1 MGCCYSTAGEDSL
14 LRSDVVYDLQAFKN
28 DDIYGPCYINPEVS
42 RYIRT
47 KCIGLDADNIR
58 QFMRSFPQLHYQI
71 GGMEL
76 ARERHYRGPNN
87 IRFVWDDLTRCK
99 LVLFG

>member
-1 MGCCYSTAGEDSL
+1 MGCCYSTDESL
-14 LRSDVVYDLQAFKN
+14 LRSEAIYELQPFKQ
-28 DDIYGPCYINPEVS
+28 DDIYGPHYINPEIS

-47 KCIGLDADNIR
+47 KCIGLGQDNIR
-58 QFMRSFPQLHYQI
+58 FFMRSFPQLHYQI

-76 ARERHYRGPNN
+76 ARERHYMGPNN
-87 IRFVWDDLTRCK
+87 IRFVWDDATICK